1 MVYHLRLLLL
11 LVLALVLA
19 FFLCRSARRL
29 FFFLALL
36 LLTPS
41 LLLLLLRSLFVL
53 LEILLNFL
61 LRFSHKSCQSK
72 AKPTAVTSFTRW
84 KRKQSSACAPQ
95 RNHVQMGMCTHARG
109 MRALPSFW
117 NRHSGALSCGR
128 WSFGVSTPESGS
140 TPVSRPCVYS
150 SNHSIA
156 SAISCFLSCQ
166 HTEATTDCM
175 SARQKDNVQVCVV
188 CDARDLPK
196 AEQAFEHGLG
206 AVRMVHAQRP
216 AQRAVHSHSVLDSV
230 LSSVARPTA
239 RRASAVHRTAHG
251 EWLRS
256 TALPENG
263 STHST
268 DDYPQDSCGMHT

>member
-1 MVYHLRLLLL
+1 
-11 LVLALVLA
+11 
-19 FFLCRSARRL
+19 
-29 FFFLALL
+29 
-36 LLTPS
+36 
-41 LLLLLLRSLFVL
+41 
-53 LEILLNFL
+53 
-61 LRFSHKSCQSK
+61 
-72 AKPTAVTSFTRW
+72 VTSFTRW